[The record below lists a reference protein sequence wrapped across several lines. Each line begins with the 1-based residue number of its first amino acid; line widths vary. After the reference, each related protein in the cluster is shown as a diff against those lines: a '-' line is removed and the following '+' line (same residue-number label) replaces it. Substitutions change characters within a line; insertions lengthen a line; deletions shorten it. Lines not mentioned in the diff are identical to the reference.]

1 MRTLVEEFR
10 FLRPWTL
17 VLPDAFPCVL
27 AVAGCGAKS
36 TLLERLAGEYEKLG
50 RRVIVTRT
58 APGPPPA
65 GGEGLT
71 VLPQCDPDECFADL
85 ARRHGAD
92 VVLVE
97 AQDSCGSLLWPDAP
111 APRWPSDC
119 DLVLGVMNLQAL
131 GRLWSPGLV
140 HLGFD
145 GGEER
150 RVQVSDLLEC
160 FTRMGVREGRLP
172 NGLAWIPF
180 LSGLGALRDVDAMF
194 DLGQRLW
201 EDFGAR
207 LVCFGELIGDP
218 RRDAADRAGI
228 EGSAASGDF
237 LTEDR
242 VYAIYPARLDEDV
255 PTSTP

>member
-1 MRTLVEEFR
+1 LVEEFR

-36 TLLERLAGEYEKLG
+36 TLVARLASEYRSLG
-50 RRVIVTRT
+50 KRVIVTRT

-65 GGEGLT
+65 GGEDVT
-71 VLPQCDPDECFADL
+71 TLPVCDCDDSFADL

-97 AQDSCGSLLWPDAP
+97 AQDSCGSLLWPHAP
-111 APRWPSDC
+111 MPRWPRDC
-119 DLVLGVMNLQAL
+119 DLAFGVMNLQAL
-131 GRLWSPGLV
+131 GRLWSPELV
-140 HLGFD
+140 HLGSD

-150 RVQVSDLLEC
+150 RVQVGDLLDS
-160 FTRMGVREGRLP
+160 FARMGVHEGRLP
-172 NGLAWIPF
+172 NGLPWIPF
-180 LSGLGALRDVDAMF
+180 LSGFGALRDVDAMF
-194 DLGQRLW
+194 GLGQRLW

-207 LVCFGELIGDP
+207 LVCFGELMGDP

-237 LTEDR
+237 LTEGR

-255 PTSTP
+255 PTPTP